1 MAMQL
6 NLLKAGAIVT
16 ARMHITPEKARHWK
30 HAATNASL
38 GGGLAAGARLTVAAT
53 RMHPPEARL
62 ELPGRSPPAYIVL
75 TGEELAMNFD
85 MVVQPKPAASGGQ
98 DMAAAWRKITNQ
110 QLAVGAGLDA
120 MREARVQLQKDIAS
134 GQFWGGVAIFTNA
147 VLIPLNVV
155 VNAFEVGAA
164 ASLYQA
170 LAKEAY
176 SQFSKSGT
184 RIDNSKVKTGLK
196 VLKKALVDT
205 LASKGLKHY
214 IPGVNILVGLGE
226 DSFALFETAST
237 VKEGS
242 QEMRQIL
249 RQVDAKIAEANGQFL
264 KLGIELDR
272 LLTELQRR
280 ARTA

>member
-6 NLLKAGAIVT
+6 NLLKVGSIVT
-16 ARMHITPEKARHWK
+16 ARMHITPDKARHWK
-30 HAATNASL
+30 HAKTNASL
-38 GGGLAAGARLTVAAT
+38 GGGLAAGAQLTVAAT
-53 RMHPPEARL
+53 RMNPPEARL

-85 MVVQPKPAASGGQ
+85 MAVQPKPAASGGQ
-98 DMAAAWRKITNQ
+98 DLAGAWRKLTQ
-110 QLAVGAGLDA
+110 RQLAVKAGLDA

-134 GQFWGGVAIFTNA
+134 GQFWGGVAVFANA
-147 VLIPLNVV
+147 VLIPLNVI
-155 VNAFEVGAA
+155 VNAFEVKTATT
-164 ASLYQA
+164 LYQA
-170 LAKEAY
+170 VAKEAY
-176 SQFSKSGT
+176 AQFAKSGT
-184 RIDNSKVKTGLK
+184 RIDSSKVKTGLK

-205 LASKGLKHY
+205 LASRGLKHY

-237 VKEGS
+237 VQEGS

-249 RQVDAKIAEANGQFL
+249 RQIDAKIAEANSSYL
-264 KLGIELDR
+264 KLGIEMDR
-272 LLTELQRR
+272 LLTEMQRR